1 MEVWVN
7 TGYLLD
13 LVGLSYTYEEKDKV
27 NLSVRINDV
36 EICNGEFK
44 RESYSTSPIQVGNY
58 KGKKD
63 NLKFDITI
71 EGKKVTQTV
80 HYIIKDTLY
89 GDKPAIVIYKG
100 GDMGPLG

>member
-1 MEVWVN
+1 MEV
-7 TGYLLD
+7 
-13 LVGLSYTYEEKDKV
+13 
-27 NLSVRINDV
+27 
-36 EICNGEFK
+36 CNGEFK
-44 RESYSTSPIQVGNY
+44 RESYSTSPIKVGNY

-63 NLKFDITI
+63 NLKIDITI

-80 HYIIKDTLY
+80 NYIFKDRMY